1 MRIRVK
7 ASFRIRDADEW
18 RRRATFLPE
27 APSPRKLTR
36 IACMERVNGSPQRHE
51 AARMI
56 HGLVQPPKG
65 LLLLPVVNWCLVSL
79 GDGSQVTQVD
89 G

>member
-1 MRIRVK
+1 
-7 ASFRIRDADEW
+7 
-18 RRRATFLPE
+18 
-27 APSPRKLTR
+27 
-36 IACMERVNGSPQRHE
+36 MERVNGSPQRHE